1 MTCIFCDI
9 VNKKLDSHLIYE
21 DREHIAFLDKYPIDI
36 GHSLVIPRK
45 HYEKIID
52 MNESE
57 VGDLFSKV
65 PKIAKAILNITS
77 ANAFSLGQNNGK
89 AAKQV
94 VPHVHVHIIPRYNEK
109 GTVWTNRKIGNEH
122 ELNMLAQKIR
132 QKLF

>member
-1 MTCIFCDI
+1 MDCIFCDI
-9 VNKKLDSHLIYE
+9 INNKLDSHLIYE
-21 DREHIAFLDKYPIDI
+21 DEHHIAFLDKYPVDT
-36 GHSLVIPRK
+36 GHSLVVPRK

-52 MNESE
+52 MQEYE

-94 VPHVHVHIIPRYNEK
+94 IPHVHVHIIPRYNEK
-109 GTVWTNRKIGNEH
+109 NTVWTKRNIGNEY
-122 ELNMLAQKIR
+122 ELNKLAQKIR
-132 QKLF
+132 KVV